1 MVDLGKEVAFGGGVG
16 EIQGEIQV
24 NAEEAFVEGRLDGAL
39 DVALNVR
46 DILGVFN
53 HCEI

>member
-1 MVDLGKEVAFGGGVG
+1 MVDLGKEVAFGGGVRKILR
-16 EIQGEIQV
+16 EIKV
-24 NAEEAFVEGRLDGAL
+24 DAEEAFMEGRLDGAL